1 MIELRHLRAFRAVMS
16 TGSTVGA
23 ARALGV
29 SQPSV
34 SRLLAE
40 MEAAQ
45 GESLFTRANGR
56 LAARP
61 VAEVLLADVERALNA
76 VDGVIGGAGG
86 RGMSLGIAAP
96 GGIMSAVFGP
106 ALRRLMDEFPDLRIL
121 TEIMSYHDTLNAVA
135 MGRVD
140 VGLVKAPVDHPGL
153 VSIPLVTV
161 GTEVVSLP
169 DHRLSRLDEVPPS
182 ALVGVPL
189 ILLGRHRPFRVQLED
204 VLLRAGVT
212 PNVVI
217 ETHAVSVACGFVAQG
232 LGITVANALLARTE
246 SRGRLASR
254 PFLADIK
261 HSFCLVHARN
271 PVRQQLIGKLAGNVA
286 DAIDAVMDDAA
297 GDQRHARPAEPFVDV
312 E

>member
-1 MIELRHLRAFRAVMS
+1 MIELRHLRAFRAVM
-16 TGSTVGA
+16 THGSTVGA

-45 GESLFTRANGR
+45 GEMLFMRANGR

-76 VDGVIGGAGG
+76 VEGVIGGAGG
-86 RGMSLGIAAP
+86 RGMSLSIAAP

-106 ALRRLMDEFPDLRIL
+106 ALRRLMDELPDLRIL

-140 VGLVKAPVDHPGL
+140 VGLVKAPVDHPGV

-161 GTEVVSLP
+161 GTEIVSLP

-204 VLLRAGVT
+204 ALVRAGVT
-212 PNVVI
+212 PHVVI

-232 LGITVANALLARTE
+232 LGVTVANALLARTE

-254 PFLADIK
+254 PFLADIQ
-261 HSFCLVHARN
+261 HSFCLVHPRN
-271 PVRQQLIGKLAGNVA
+271 PVRQQLIGKLAGHVA
-286 DAIDAVMDDAA
+286 DAIDALMNDTVP
-297 GDQRHARPAEPFVDV
+297 GEPEPQIVG
-312 E
+312 

>member
-1 MIELRHLRAFRAVMS
+1 
-16 TGSTVGA
+16 
-23 ARALGV
+23 
-29 SQPSV
+29 
-34 SRLLAE
+34 

-61 VAEVLLADVERALNA
+61 VAEALLADVERALNA

-86 RGMSLGIAAP
+86 RGMSLSIAAP

-106 ALRRLMDEFPDLRIL
+106 ALRRLMDEFPDLRLL

-140 VGLVKAPVDHPGL
+140 VGLVKAPVDHPAV

-161 GTEVVSLP
+161 GTEVVALP
-169 DHRLSRLDEVPPS
+169 EHRLSRMDEVPPS

-204 VLLRAGVT
+204 ALLRAGVT

-217 ETHAVSVACGFVAQG
+217 ETHAVSVACGFVVQG
-232 LGITVANALLARTE
+232 LGVTVANALLARTE
-246 SRGRLASR
+246 SRGRLVAR
-254 PFLADIK
+254 PFLADIR
-261 HSFCLVHARN
+261 HSFCIVHARSA
-271 PVRQQLIGKLAGNVA
+271 VRQQLIAKLVANVA
-286 DAIDAVMDDAA
+286 DAIDEVMHDVAD
-297 GDQRHARPAEPFVDV
+297 DQRLYRRENPVC
-312 E
+312 

>member
-1 MIELRHLRAFRAVMS
+1 MIELRHLRAFRAVMAH
-16 TGSTVGA
+16 GSTVGA

-56 LAARP
+56 LSPRP
-61 VAEVLLADVERALNA
+61 AAEVLVVDVERALNA
-76 VDGVIGGAGG
+76 MESVLGGTGG
-86 RGMSLGIAAP
+86 RGLSLSIAAP

-106 ALRRLMDEFPDLRIL
+106 ALRRLMDECPELRVL

-140 VGLVKAPVDHPGL
+140 VGLVKAPVDHPG
-153 VSIPLVTV
+153 VVAIPLVTV
-161 GTEVVSLP
+161 GTEVIVP
-169 DHRLSRLDEVPPS
+169 AEHRLSRLKEVSPS
-182 ALVGVPL
+182 ALAGVPL

-204 VLLRAGVT
+204 TLLGAGVT

-232 LGITVANALLARTE
+232 LGVTVANALLARTE
-246 SRGRLASR
+246 SRGRLVSR
-254 PFLADIK
+254 PFLADIT
-261 HSFCLVHARN
+261 HSFCLVYPRN

-286 DAIDAVMDDAA
+286 DVIGMLMDDRASDA
-297 GDQRHARPAEPFVDV
+297 SGHG
-312 E
+312 

>member
-16 TGSTVGA
+16 AGSTVGA

-61 VAEVLLADVERALNA
+61 VAEALLADVERALNA
-76 VDGVIGGAGG
+76 LEGVIGGAGG
-86 RGMSLGIAAP
+86 RGMSLSIAAP
-96 GGIMSAVFGP
+96 GGIMNAVFGP
-106 ALRRLMDEFPDLRIL
+106 ALRRLMDEFPDLRLL

-140 VGLVKAPVDHPGL
+140 VGLVKAPVDHPAV

-161 GTEVVSLP
+161 GTEVVAPP
-169 DHRLSRLDEVPPS
+169 DHRLSRLAEVPPS
-182 ALVGVPL
+182 ALMGVPL

-204 VLLRAGVT
+204 ALVKAGVT

-232 LGITVANALLARTE
+232 LGVTVANALLARTE
-246 SRGRLASR
+246 SRGRLVSR
-254 PFLADIK
+254 PLLADIR

-271 PVRQQLIGKLAGNVA
+271 PVRQQLIARLVANAA
-286 DAIDAVMDDAA
+286 DAIDAVM
-297 GDQRHARPAEPFVDV
+297 GDGADHQRQPQPQPHRPFR
-312 E
+312 